1 MKQRI
6 TRVDPLQVA
15 KVLGVLYVVIGFI
28 ILVPVFMF
36 INKAAP
42 QEAQGLGFGLGMG
55 FTLVMPVIYGIF
67 GFIFTLIGAA
77 LYNFVAGMVG
87 GIEVELESTTV
98 AYE

>member
-28 ILVPVFMF
+28 ILVPVFL
-36 INKAAP
+36 IVGKAVP
-42 QEAQGLGFGLGMG
+42 QEAQDLGFGLGMG

-87 GIEVELESTTV
+87 GIEVELEGSPV
-98 AYE
+98 A

>member
-15 KVLGVLYVVIGFI
+15 KVLGVLYVVVGFI
-28 ILVPVFMF
+28 IFVPVFL
-36 INKAAP
+36 IVGKAVP
-42 QEAQGLGFGLGMG
+42 QEAQDLGFGLGMG
-55 FTLVMPVIYGIF
+55 FTLVLPVIYGIF

-87 GIEVELESTTV
+87 GIEVELEASAV
-98 AYE
+98 GFE